1 MADGEIGP
9 GLGEAEAAAGHERLS
24 AGSLRRSP
32 LVLRV
37 ASAAVLLAIILT
49 GISSGLLWTTVI
61 IAGLV
66 GVGTVE
72 FYGMSKRVGAPA
84 APWVLGPL
92 TAILLLRFQLNAISP
107 HIVPA
112 GITAAVV
119 LGLGGFLAA
128 RRPRASMNEWGMAL
142 AGAMYLGWSLSFY
155 FALYGIHNPDPER
168 TGLAWLVALAGSAV
182 IGDTAALVVGT
193 RFGRRPFFPR
203 ISPRKSLEGAIGG
216 FVAQALFFAAFGL
229 LADVPA
235 PHNFIL
241 GALLAIGSQ
250 AGDLMESQFKR
261 SARVKDA
268 SGLIPGHG
276 GMLDRMDSLIPLAAV
291 AYYYMALLLHARLP
305 Q

>member
-1 MADGEIGP
+1 MEADS
-9 GLGEAEAAAGHERLS
+9 AHQRLS
-24 AGSLRRSP
+24 AGNLRKSP
-32 LVLRV
+32 MVLRV
-37 ASAAVLLAIILT
+37 ASAAVLLAIILA
-49 GISSGLLWTTVI
+49 GISSGMLWTTVI
-61 IAGLV
+61 IGALV
-66 GVGTVE
+66 AVGTAE
-72 FYGMSKRVGAPA
+72 FYGISKRLGTPA
-84 APWVLGPL
+84 APWVLVPL
-92 TAILLLRFQLNAISP
+92 TAVLLLRFQLNAISP
-107 HIVPA
+107 QIVPA

-119 LGLGGFLAA
+119 LGLAGFLGA

-142 AGAMYLGWSLSFY
+142 AGALYLGWSLSFY
-155 FALYGIHNPDPER
+155 FALYGARNPDPGR
-168 TGLAWLVALAGSAV
+168 AGLAWLVALGGSAV

-216 FVAQALFFAAFGL
+216 FIAQTLFFAAFGL
-229 LADVPA
+229 VAEVPF
-235 PHNFIL
+235 PHNLVL
-241 GALLAIGSQ
+241 GALLALASQ